1 MNIEQLK
8 TEWKQYDHKLSL
20 SQRLNEHVIQSML
33 RERSRSRVSKVRRDT
48 IIYMILMIINLV
60 LLAAIF
66 AGNPFD
72 FKYMVQYIPYGL
84 LTIGVLLALLSL
96 VKTLQRFNVNTNKVN
111 LHSFLNTTI
120 EEYEKNKKMER
131 WFGIIIFSA
140 GVLTVFSFLPK
151 KMENKGVWPA
161 LGETAISIVI
171 TLAIYLI
178 AFKLG
183 AFKNRK
189 KEGFEND
196 LRELNEL
203 KAIAED
209 LGEN

>member
-33 RERSRSRVSKVRRDT
+33 RERSRSRVSKIRRVT
-48 IIYMILMIINLV
+48 IIYMILMLINLV

>member
-1 MNIEQLK
+1 MDIDQLK
-8 TEWKQYDHKLSL
+8 SEWRQYDQKLAV
-20 SQRLNEHVIQSML
+20 SQRLNEKVIQSML
-33 RERSRSRVSKVRRDT
+33 RERSRSRVSRIRRGT
-48 IIYMILMIINLV
+48 IVYMILMFINLA

-72 FKYMVQYIPYGL
+72 FKYNVQYIPYGL
-84 LTIGVLLALLSL
+84 LAIGVLLATGSL
-96 VKTLQRFNVNTNKVN
+96 IKTLRRFNVNTNKVN
-111 LHSFLNTTI
+111 LHNFLRTTI

-131 WFGIIIFSA
+131 WFGAIIFSA

-151 KMENKGVWPA
+151 KLENKGLWPA
-161 LGETAISIVI
+161 LGETLISIII
-171 TLAIYLI
+171 TLAIYFI

-196 LRELNEL
+196 LKELNEL

-209 LGEN
+209 FGKN